1 MSNAS
6 PPEGEKSGT
15 RRSFKWLRA
24 ILIVVIAIII
34 GVVAYNS
41 LRPVAT
47 PFSRAVALIKAG
59 KAAAA
64 LPILEQLAH
73 QHPDNPTV
81 FPWLAQCYLQ
91 TDRIAEG
98 RTALDTALR
107 VKLPG
112 DILAPTVLAYAN
124 YYESKGDYAEAERL
138 YQSAYPVC
146 AQNDLSEGRA
156 RLYLGW
162 SEDDMAQG
170 QLSEAVRHLELAN
183 EVADRVAEPLKSLI
197 PHRLSAAYR
206 QLSALADTRDKDE
219 KTARSLLEKSLKVS
233 DEPATRMAL
242 ASLCMRQGDK
252 ETAIVNYKMVASV
265 DPNNLEARHRL
276 IDLLLDKKDYQ
287 SAQTALTDL
296 TDKEKSVENYELLAS
311 VDLKLL
317 NYAGAVRAFED
328 ACDLRPKV
336 EVLKQLEAV
345 LLEWHDTLVQHHQL
359 DQAASIKGHADRVA
373 DQISDMTKDKD
384 TNKQTDSTVVATK
397 PDDPRSP
404 PIALV
409 SSRIWLA
416 KGSLTPEGEIKIHN
430 ITGKPV
436 TDLSLSAVFYDNTA
450 RRNTGSVGLPVAS
463 PQSAPFAEDASRS
476 LYFSC
481 PNIVKADHQLA
492 VIIFWKGR
500 FLKEFPVV
508 KQQ

>member
-6 PPEGEKSGT
+6 TLEGGKSGT
-15 RRSFKWLRA
+15 KRGFKLLRLLLIIVIALTLAIVGYNILRPAETPLTRA
-24 ILIVVIAIII
+24 I
-34 GVVAYNS
+34 
-41 LRPVAT
+41 T
-47 PFSRAVALIKAG
+47 LIKAG

-64 LPILEQLAH
+64 LPILEQMAR

-107 VKLPG
+107 VKMPG
-112 DILAPTVLAYAN
+112 DMLAPTVLAYAN

-146 AQNDLSEGRA
+146 AKNDLSEGRA

-170 QLSEAVRHLELAN
+170 QLAEAVRHLELAN
-183 EVADRVAEPLKSLI
+183 AVADQLAEPLKSLV
-197 PHRLSAAYR
+197 PHRLAAAYR

-219 KTARSLLEKSLKVS
+219 KTARTLLEKSLKVS

-242 ASLCMRQGDK
+242 AALAMRQGDK
-252 ETAIVNYKMVASV
+252 DTAIENYRMVANT

-287 SAQTALTDL
+287 NAQTALTDL

-311 VDLKLL
+311 VDLKLQ
-317 NYAGAVRAFED
+317 NYAGAVRAYED
-328 ACDLRPKV
+328 ATDLRPKV

-345 LLEWHDTLVQHHQL
+345 LLQWHDTLVQQKQL

-373 DQISDMTKDKD
+373 DQIAEMTQDKDKD
-384 TNKQTDSTVVATK
+384 NKTDATAVALK

-404 PIALV
+404 PVALV
-409 SSRIWLA
+409 SSHIWLA

-450 RRNTGSVGLPVAS
+450 RRNNGSVGLPVAS
-463 PQSAPFAEDASRS
+463 PQSAPFAPDASRS

-508 KQQ
+508 KQ